1 MAPPV
6 NRATVG
12 GRRTKLQRR
21 GHGIRGPKAGVQGWL
36 LPLPNV
42 PVGNV
47 LVEETGAPRAFGP
60 PLIAHSGLLDSAPRG
75 VRDVRHLHPRRLC

>member
-6 NRATVG
+6 NRATAG
-12 GRRTKLQRR
+12 GRRTELQRR
-21 GHGIRGPKAGVQGWL
+21 GHGIRGLKAGVQGWL

-47 LVEETGAPRAFGP
+47 LEETGAPRAFGP
-60 PLIAHSGLLDSAPRG
+60 PLIAHSELLDSAPRG